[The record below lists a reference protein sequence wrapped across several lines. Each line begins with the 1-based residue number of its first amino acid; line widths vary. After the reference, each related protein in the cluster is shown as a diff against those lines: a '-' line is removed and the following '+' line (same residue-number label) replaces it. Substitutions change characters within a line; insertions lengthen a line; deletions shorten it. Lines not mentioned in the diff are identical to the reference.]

1 VSHKK
6 AQKEGFSRKDAKAQS
21 LRFLC
26 FFAFLCAFA
35 SLREK
40 VFLWLAIIYEY

>member
-6 AQKEGFSRKDAKAQS
+6 AQKKVSPAKTQRRKASGFFAS
-21 LRFLC
+21 LR
-26 FFAFLCAFA
+26 FLCAFA

-40 VFLWLAIIYEY
+40 VFFVASNHL